1 MTRDLFCWSISMVMS
16 AQVTLLSN
24 VLIFGF
30 GSLTFL
36 LEVWIELLV
45 IALPMRFASLFWL
58 MLWRVILH
66 RADSFVFGW
75 TLISQNLWWEERWF
89 ILKIWK
95 KGVFILNMRDYPF
108 FATVVVHLGIRIRN
122 VDKLKMGVFLQRRM
136 NSTLVHGIVLWLQ
149 EWVRGKKIRSSQI
162 KWSVEET
169 QVSKEE
175 EGDDELSWTHHQ
187 LINRQPAGKS
197 STRIVGQ
204 QPHDSIRN
212 SNVLENS
219 KSLDSIKFQ
228 FWVG

>member
-1 MTRDLFCWSISMVMS
+1 
-16 AQVTLLSN
+16 
-24 VLIFGF
+24 
-30 GSLTFL
+30 
-36 LEVWIELLV
+36 
-45 IALPMRFASLFWL
+45 
-58 MLWRVILH
+58 MLRRVILH
-66 RADSFVFGW
+66 GAHSFVFGW

-108 FATVVVHLGIRIRN
+108 FATVVVYLGIRIRN
-122 VDKLKMGVFLQRRM
+122 VDKLKIGVFLRRRM
-136 NSTLVHGIVLWLQ
+136 NSTLAHGIVLWLQ

-228 FWVG
+228 ILSGIVFYLTP

>member
-36 LEVWIELLV
+36 LEVWIELLI

-58 MLWRVILH
+58 MLRRVILH
-66 RADSFVFGW
+66 GAHSFVFGW

-108 FATVVVHLGIRIRN
+108 FATVVVYLGIRIRN
-122 VDKLKMGVFLQRRM
+122 VDKLKMGVFLRRRM
-136 NSTLVHGIVLWLQ
+136 NSTLAHGIVLWLQ
-149 EWVRGKKIRSSQI
+149 EWVRGKTN
-162 KWSVEET
+162 SVKPN
-169 QVSKEE
+169 QVK
-175 EGDDELSWTHHQ
+175 
-187 LINRQPAGKS
+187 
-197 STRIVGQ
+197 V
-204 QPHDSIRN
+204 
-212 SNVLENS
+212 
-219 KSLDSIKFQ
+219 
-228 FWVG
+228 